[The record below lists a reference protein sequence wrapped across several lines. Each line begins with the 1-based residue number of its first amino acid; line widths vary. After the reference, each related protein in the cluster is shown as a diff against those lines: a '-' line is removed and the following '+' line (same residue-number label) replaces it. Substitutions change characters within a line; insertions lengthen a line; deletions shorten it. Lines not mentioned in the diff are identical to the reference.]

1 MERLSRSHP
10 ISLPHSGE
18 LFVIGCSRRKW
29 KAKIFRIGWDT
40 AGQSG
45 QGLRNIP
52 GGERGE
58 GLWKSQQ
65 FLVCWQSGGFLGSV
79 VPRGAADSLLHRGEV
94 LCLAKFSAH
103 TRHIGTAQ
111 VNTETKEQAEH

>member
-18 LFVIGCSRRKW
+18 LFVTGCSRRKW
-29 KAKIFRIGWDT
+29 KANFRIGWDR

-52 GGERGE
+52 AG

-65 FLVCWQSGGFLGSV
+65 FVACWESGRFLGSV
-79 VPRGAADSLLHRGEV
+79 VPRGVADSLLHGGEV
-94 LCLAKFSAH
+94 LCLAEFSTH
-103 TRHIGTAQ
+103 TRHIGAAQ
-111 VNTETKEQAEH
+111 VNTETLPRKERDE

>member
-18 LFVIGCSRRKW
+18 LFVIGCSRRKRR
-29 KAKIFRIGWDT
+29 AKISRIGWDR
-40 AGQSG
+40 AVQSG
-45 QGLRNIP
+45 QGLRGIP
-52 GGERGE
+52 GG
-58 GLWKSQQ
+58 LWMSQQ

-79 VPRGAADSLLHRGEV
+79 VPQGAADSLLHGGEV

-111 VNTETKEQAEH
+111 VDTESLPRER